1 MVILEDMNNKP
12 GKHEIK
18 HSYFVRN
25 GIYVIRQRL
34 PVGDYILAN
43 DKVQDVLDRKAKRG
57 IPVKMMDLLGTYD
70 AAVDSKNSI
79 QELVGDIC
87 GKSHERFRDECILA
101 QNNGIKLFV
110 LVENA
115 EEVVSPRNGIIN
127 MPIYQLSD
135 LHKWVNPRL
144 FKGARTATRGITLQK
159 ACYTM
164 QKKYDCE
171 FLFCRP
177 DQAGEAIVGLLG
189 GKNG

>member
-18 HSYFVRN
+18 NSYFVRN

-43 DKVQDVLDRKAKRG
+43 DKVQDVMDRKAKRG

-87 GKSHERFRDECILA
+87 GKSHDRFRDECILA

-115 EEVVSPRNGIIN
+115 EEIVSPRNGIIN

-177 DQAGEAIVGLLG
+177 DQAGETIVGLLG